1 VNQTTTDPIA
11 RWEEILPLLDPSR
24 SGLVDPAGEFL
35 RALAS
40 FVTLHQAELEE
51 AEREAIA
58 SFDDQHYHSP
68 LPEDVRWSRIAEAPL
83 NALAPAIE
91 RVWEKLGSSS
101 DGQVMRNLRR
111 IPTAVRLASGMDAI
125 LDAARRVVADM
136 PLATAQGKRDLSIFF
151 EDAVARYI
159 SNTKYTAE
167 FASDENLVRLV
178 VDLAAPRL
186 GERIYDPCFGLGG
199 FLSEAARR
207 VISGAESLP
216 PAGWREAQ
224 ERSVFG
230 VEINA
235 SAWLIGLARV
245 ILAGVAQPNL
255 ELGNTLE
262 RALPRDRSTEGF
274 DVIMANLPFGYTA
287 RPSDQFRVKAN
298 TAESGFLQH
307 ILGHLKLGGRAVV
320 VVPHSVLFR
329 HGADEMI
336 RRQMLE
342 EFHLDAVVSLTAGW
356 LQGTSVKASILCV
369 SRREPAKEVVFV
381 GERLWD
387 EGLES
392 HAEPG
397 NRRGILLD
405 AVHYRQALL
414 TQVQAQAVRERHL
427 DRLALKHLDT
437 FDDFNVETG
446 YVTSAGDSERFRDF
460 IEKLEL
466 IRLLPPGENE
476 GKSIRTLQKLPELHG
491 VRLAWT
497 VPSLNLANRHWEL
510 VAKET
515 GEQALED
522 FLKKLQERDE
532 SLTRIT
538 LGDVAD
544 LFPGV
549 GYQKEGVVEV
559 DYSSKASGTKTRT
572 HGVISPV
579 EAITMPLVPLVR
591 VQDVGPGKRES
602 TGDPSVRRPSMSLNE
617 KGMERVRDRHRLRV
631 GDILLTASGTV
642 GNLGI
647 VPEGLAGAV
656 AAKSIIVIRSRGA
669 FTPLALMRLLQTA
682 PYQEWIR
689 GGASGSVIQH
699 FSARILK
706 QMPLLAFTAE
716 QQKRLAQQ
724 LKDVSDADAV
734 LEAFSAL
741 SGESV
746 WISSLLNN
754 QWVQVLTK
762 AGNDKGYTEEWW
774 DSLQRFVLMV
784 SNANEAYTNPGAIR
798 DAFHQSLL
806 SWADHALDLLDAMEL
821 PPGMDRYGALQA
833 WDKMAMHELMGSKDR
848 LHSESKADALASR
861 AAEKFTALCE
871 VLLDAADTECTR
883 ITRTVGLA
891 IDIGDPFIPAD
902 RPTDIQLELKNT
914 GIAPI
919 RKLQFNVDK
928 PQERHDLALLS
939 GGSSARWVISLPP
952 QPAGPVLL
960 TLRWQG
966 QLLSGES
973 WSGSTSLPIESR
985 QAGESTN
992 DVRPK
997 GNPYKVGT
1005 PIEAE
1010 DRLYGR
1016 DGIIH
1021 RISDALPVGEDPAVL
1036 ILRGNRRAGKT
1047 SILKKLLA
1055 PAALPGW
1062 IPVFSDFQSTD
1073 SGAADS
1079 SFTAHALF
1087 RMLARDVLD
1096 AVLRFVPAAESSRIE
1111 TIAANAAPLLF
1122 SGTDS
1127 SGIGPFDSF
1136 RSLLSRLLKE
1146 LRPVRMLLMM
1156 DEFEKLQ
1163 DGIDAGTLNPQVLDN
1178 FRALFQHQ
1186 RGIATVLSGSPRIKK
1201 LQEEYWGIL
1210 FGLGVVEPVGP
1221 LDMPSARQLVTEP
1234 ATGRLVFSL
1243 AAVDRICELAARQP
1257 YLIQSLCHQVFTL
1270 SNERGDHAVAPEMVE
1285 EAAQRFAESSIYF
1298 RDVFRTYIRSAR
1310 QRYLAFLIDHCAKGP
1325 DRVTFELLF
1334 TKLEDAGLPYTR
1346 MALKQDLEELRE
1358 LEVAAIEETVF
1369 GVSYRINV
1377 PLFSLWL
1384 HENEDP
1390 DTHLAVARLE

>member
-1 VNQTTTDPIA
+1 VPPTTTDPLA
-11 RWEEILPLLDPSR
+11 RWDEIIPLLDRSR

-40 FVTLHQAELEE
+40 FVILHQAELEE

-58 SFDDQHYHSP
+58 SFDDQDYHSP
-68 LPEDVRWSRIAEAPL
+68 LPADVRWSRIAEAPIK
-83 NALAPAIE
+83 ALAPAIE
-91 RVWEKLGSSS
+91 SLWATLASSA
-101 DGQVMRNLRR
+101 DGPVMRNLRR
-111 IPTAVRLASGMDAI
+111 IPAAVKLATGMDAI
-125 LDAARRVVADM
+125 LDAARRAVGDM
-136 PLATAQGKRDLSIFF
+136 PLATAQGKRDLCAFF

-159 SNTKYTAE
+159 NSTKYTAE

-216 PAGWREAQ
+216 PAGWREVQ

-274 DVIMANLPFGYTA
+274 DVVMANLPFGYTA

-307 ILGHLKLGGRAVV
+307 ILGHLKLGGRAVI
-320 VVPHSVLFR
+320 VVPHGVLFR
-329 HGADEMI
+329 HGADEVI

-356 LQGTSVKASILCV
+356 LQGTNVKASILCV

-427 DRLALKHLDT
+427 DRLAMKHMDT
-437 FDDFNVETG
+437 FDDFNLETG

-466 IRLLPPGENE
+466 IRLLPAGENE

-497 VPSLNLANRHWEL
+497 VPALNLANRHWEL

-522 FLKKLQERDE
+522 FLKKIKERDE
-532 SLTRIT
+532 SLNRIS
-538 LGDVAD
+538 LGEVAD

-549 GYQKEGVVEV
+549 GYEKEGVVEV
-559 DYSSKASGTKTRT
+559 DYSSKSSGTKTRT
-572 HGVISPV
+572 HGVITPV
-579 EAITMPLVPLVR
+579 EAVALPLVPLVR
-591 VQDVGPGKRES
+591 VQDVGRNKRES
-602 TGDPSVRRPSMSLNE
+602 TSEPSVRRPSMSLNE

-642 GNLGI
+642 GNLGL

-699 FSARILK
+699 FSSRILK

-762 AGNDKGYTEEWW
+762 AGNGKGYTQEWW

-784 SNANEAYTNPGAIR
+784 SKANEAYTNAGTNR

-833 WDKMAMHELMGSKDR
+833 WDRLAMHELMGSKDR
-848 LHSESKADALASR
+848 LHSESKEDALASR

-871 VLLDAADTECTR
+871 VVLDAADTECKR

-891 IDIGDPFIPAD
+891 IEIGDPFIPAD
-902 RPTDIQLELKNT
+902 RPTEIDLELKNT

-919 RKLQFNVDK
+919 RKLQLNVEN
-928 PQERHDLALLS
+928 PPEHHDLSLLS
-939 GGSSARWVISLPP
+939 GGASARWVISLPA

-960 TLRWQG
+960 TVRWQG

-985 QAGESTN
+985 LAGATTN
-992 DVRPK
+992 DTRPK

-1005 PIEAE
+1005 PIESE

-1016 DGIIH
+1016 DGIIR
-1021 RISDALPVGEDPAVL
+1021 RISDALPVGDDPAVL

-1096 AVLRFVPAAESSRIE
+1096 AVLRFVPAADSARVE
-1111 TIAANAAPLLF
+1111 TIASNAAPLLF
-1122 SGTDS
+1122 SGADS

-1146 LRPVRMLLMM
+1146 LRPLRMLLMM

-1234 ATGRLVFSL
+1234 ATGRLVYSP

-1270 SNERGDHAVAPEMVE
+1270 STERGDHAVAPEMVE

-1310 QRYLAFLIDHCAKGP
+1310 QRSLAFLIDNCAKGP

-1334 TKLEDAGLPYTR
+1334 TKLEEAGLPYTR

-1390 DTHLAVARLE
+1390 DTHLAAARLE

>member
-1 VNQTTTDPIA
+1 MSQTTTDPLA
-11 RWEEILPLLDPSR
+11 RWEEILPLLDRSR

-40 FVTLHQAELEE
+40 FVILHQAELEE
-51 AEREAIA
+51 AEREAVA
-58 SFDDQHYHSP
+58 SFDDQDYQSP
-68 LPEDVRWSRIAEAPL
+68 LPADVRWSRIAGAPIK
-83 NALAPAIE
+83 ALAPVIE
-91 RVWEKLGSSS
+91 SLWARLASSA
-101 DGQVMRNLRR
+101 DGPVMRNLRR
-111 IPTAVRLASGMDAI
+111 IPAAVKLATGMDAI
-125 LDAARRVVADM
+125 LDAARRAVGEM
-136 PLATAQGKRDLSIFF
+136 PLATAQGKRDLSVFF
-151 EDAVARYI
+151 EDAVARYM
-159 SNTKYTAE
+159 SSTKYTAE

-186 GERIYDPCFGLGG
+186 GDRIYDPCFGLGG

-216 PAGWREAQ
+216 PAGWREVQ

-274 DVIMANLPFGYTA
+274 DVVMANLPFGYTA
-287 RPSDQFRVKAN
+287 QNSDQFRVKTN

-320 VVPHSVLFR
+320 VVPHGVLFR
-329 HGADEMI
+329 HGSDEMI

-342 EFHLDAVVSLTAGW
+342 EFHLDAVISLTAGW
-356 LQGTSVKASILCV
+356 LRGTNVKASILCV

-381 GERLWD
+381 GERLWE
-387 EGLES
+387 EGLEN

-427 DRLALKHLDT
+427 DRLAMKHMDT
-437 FDDFNVETG
+437 FDDFNLETG

-460 IEKLEL
+460 IEKMEL
-466 IRLLPPGENE
+466 IRLLPAGENE
-476 GKSIRTLQKLPELHG
+476 GKSIRTLQRLPELHG

-497 VPSLNLANRHWEL
+497 VPALNLANRHWEL

-522 FLKKLQERDE
+522 FLNKLKERDE
-532 SLTRIT
+532 SLDRIT

-549 GYQKEGVVEV
+549 GYQKDGVVEV
-559 DYSSKASGTKTRT
+559 NYSSKPPSKNTRT

-579 EAITMPLVPLVR
+579 EAIVLPLVPLVR
-591 VQDVGPGKRES
+591 VQDVGHNKRES
-602 TGDPSVRRPSMSLNE
+602 IGDPSVRRPSMSLNE

-642 GNLGI
+642 GNLGL

-699 FSARILK
+699 FSVRILK

-716 QQKRLAQQ
+716 QQKRLVQD

-746 WISSLLNN
+746 WISTLLNN
-754 QWVQVLTK
+754 QWVQDLSK
-762 AGNDKGYTEEWW
+762 AGNGKGYTEEWW
-774 DSLQRFVLMV
+774 DSLRRLVLMV
-784 SNANEAYTNPGAIR
+784 KKANETNAKADTTR
-798 DAFHQSLL
+798 DSFHQSLVT
-806 SWADHALDLLDAMEL
+806 WANDALDLLDAMEM
-821 PPGMDRYGALQA
+821 PPSMDRYGALQA
-833 WDKMAMHELMGSKDR
+833 WHKLATHELMGAKDR
-848 LHSESKADALASR
+848 LHFESKADALSSR

-883 ITRTVGLA
+883 ITRTVGIA
-891 IDIGDPFIPAD
+891 VASGTSFISAD
-902 RPTDIQLELKNT
+902 RWTEIELDLTNT

-919 RKLQFNVDK
+919 RKLRLHIDE
-928 PQERHDLALLS
+928 PQLFHELALLS
-939 GGSSARWVISLPP
+939 GGSSASWVILLPP
-952 QPAGPVLL
+952 QPVGPVFI
-960 TLRWQG
+960 TVRSIG
-966 QLLSGES
+966 QLLNGED
-973 WSGSTSLPIESR
+973 WDDATSLTIEACD
-985 QAGESTN
+985 AGAPPDDTP
-992 DVRPK
+992 PK

-1005 PIEAE
+1005 PIESE

-1016 DGIIH
+1016 DGIIK
-1021 RISDALPVGEDPAVL
+1021 RLRDSLPAGEDPAVL

-1047 SILKKLLA
+1047 SILKKLLS

-1062 IPVFSDFQSTD
+1062 LPVFSDFQSTD
-1073 SGAADS
+1073 SGAADN

-1087 RMLARDVLD
+1087 RMLSRNVVD
-1096 AVLRFVPAAESSRIE
+1096 AVLQFVPTAEASRIE
-1111 TIAANAAPLLF
+1111 AVAATAAPLLF
-1122 SGTDS
+1122 SGADP
-1127 SGIGPFDSF
+1127 SGTGPFDSF
-1136 RSLLSRLLKE
+1136 RTLLSRLLLE
-1146 LRPVRMLLMM
+1146 LRPVRLLLMM

-1163 DGIDAGTLNPQVLDN
+1163 DGIEARTLNPQVLDN

-1186 RGIATVLSGSPRIKK
+1186 RGIATILSGSPRIKK

-1221 LDMPSARQLVTEP
+1221 LDMRSARQLVTEP
-1234 ATGRLVFSL
+1234 ATGRLVFSPL
-1243 AAVDRICELAARQP
+1243 AVDRICELAARQP

-1270 SNERGDHAVAPEMVE
+1270 INERGDRAVAPEVVE

-1310 QRYLAFLIDHCAKGP
+1310 QRYLVFLVDQCANGP

-1334 TKLEDAGLPYTR
+1334 TKLEDAGLVYTR

-1358 LEVAAIEETVF
+1358 LEVLAIEETVF
-1369 GVSYRINV
+1369 GVAYGLNV

-1384 HENEDP
+1384 HANEDP
-1390 DTHLAVARLE
+1390 DTHLAAARLE